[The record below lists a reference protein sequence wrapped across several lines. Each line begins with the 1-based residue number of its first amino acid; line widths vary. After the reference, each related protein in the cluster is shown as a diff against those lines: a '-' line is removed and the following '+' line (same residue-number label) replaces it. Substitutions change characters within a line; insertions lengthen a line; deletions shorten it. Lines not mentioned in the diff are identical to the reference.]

1 MKKMKRKYANFIH
14 TIKVIIIK
22 IVHILCE
29 SCNELICDKCHHTSH
44 KNHKV
49 QIIDLAEDK
58 DYILNIINLF
68 YSKLKVTYEEKMI
81 NFKEKISDSEK
92 VVDSFFNTELDKI
105 ETLSRDLTNLI
116 DVLTIKVKKLVNLY
130 RIKFKEQFNSA
141 RDEYD
146 KFSHGIKDCKFMF
159 I

>member
-1 MKKMKRKYANFIH
+1 MKRKYANFIH
-14 TIKVIIIK
+14 IIKVKIINQ
-22 IVHILCE
+22 VHILCE
-29 SCNELICDKCHHTSH
+29 SCNELICDKCHHTNH

-58 DYILNIINLF
+58 DYILNIIKLF

-81 NFKEKISDSEK
+81 NFKEKISESEK
-92 VVDSFFNTELDKI
+92 VVDGFFNSELDKI

-116 DVLTIKVKKLVNLY
+116 EVLTIKVKKLVNLY

-146 KFSHGIKDCKFMF
+146 RFSDGIKDCKFF
-159 I
+159 LI